1 MAAHDHGELID
12 GKELGAPKRKWG
24 PNKIALVSVS
34 GLLAIVLAVMATY
47 AGTVMHTVATEMK
60 HEDLLP
66 TGPAPTAPDYNG
78 QGTNGDGQKTNG
90 QLPNESGQDQD
101 ANGQN
106 PNESGQNPNGQ
117 NSQSS
122 TSTDPADQEYSGQGP
137 IPTGEPGNQPDM
149 TVAPSDGKAQNILL
163 IGADAAAGG
172 VSRSDVIILAHISAD
187 RKRVDMIHFPRDY
200 YVNVPGHGYTK
211 MNHSYAYGGS
221 PLLVHTIQGATGVKI
236 DHVAKTDFEG
246 YSRTIDTIGGID
258 VTVNESSPAKNGYPA
273 YTKGQVVHM
282 GGQEALFYVRE
293 RKALRQGDIG
303 RGQRQMDVL
312 VAIAAKVAS
321 PEKITN
327 PVEMNRS
334 LGAVASNL
342 TTDRSFGVEQIAS
355 LAYSLRDVRSTGGV
369 RSWTAP
375 WSGASMKSG
384 MSVIDP
390 SWPQME
396 VLSEALKW
404 DKMSGYSDPVSPKKG
419 Y

>member
-1 MAAHDHGELID
+1 MAANNHDELIN
-12 GKELGAPKRKWG
+12 GEELDAPKRKWG
-24 PNKIALVSVS
+24 PLKIALVSMS
-34 GLLAIVLAVMATY
+34 GLLAIVLVVMATY
-47 AGTVMHTVATEMK
+47 AGTMVHTVATEMK

-66 TGPAPTAPDYNG
+66 TGPAPTG
-78 QGTNGDGQKTNG
+78 QGTNDDGQKKNDL
-90 QLPNESGQDQD
+90 LPNESGPDQG
-101 ANGQN
+101 AN
-106 PNESGQNPNGQ
+106 SQNPNGQ

-122 TSTDPADQEYSGQGP
+122 TSTDPADQEYSGQSP
-137 IPTGEPGNQPDM
+137 IPTSEPGNQPDM
-149 TVAPSDGKAQNILL
+149 TVTPSNGKAQNILL
-163 IGADAAAGG
+163 IGADAATGG

-187 RKRVDMIHFPRDY
+187 RKRVDLIHFPRDY
-200 YVNVPGHGYTK
+200 YVKVPGHGYTK
-211 MNHSYAYGGS
+211 INHSYAYGGS

-258 VTVNESSPAKNGYPA
+258 VTINESSPAKNGYPA

-293 RKALRQGDIG
+293 RKALSQGDIG

-342 TTDRSFGVEQIAS
+342 TTDRGLGVEQIAS
-355 LAYSLRDVRSTGGV
+355 LAYSLRNVRSTGGIH
-369 RSWTAP
+369 SWTAP

-384 MSVIDP
+384 MSVVDP
-390 SWPQME
+390 SWPQVE
-396 VLSEALKW
+396 ILSEALKQ
-404 DKMSGYSDPVSPKKG
+404 DKMSGYSDPVSPTRN

>member
-1 MAAHDHGELID
+1 MAAHDHDELIE
-12 GKELGAPKRKWG
+12 GPELDAPKRKWG
-24 PNKIALVSVS
+24 PIKIALVSMS
-34 GLLAIVLAVMATY
+34 GLLAIVLVVMAAY
-47 AGTVMHTVATEMK
+47 AGTVVHTVATEMK

-66 TGPAPTAPDYNG
+66 AGPAPTGLAHND
-78 QGTNGDGQKTNG
+78 QGTNGDGQKKNG
-90 QLPNESGQDQD
+90 QLPNESGPDQ
-101 ANGQN
+101 GT
-106 PNESGQNPNGQ
+106 
-117 NSQSS
+117 NSQSP

-149 TVAPSDGKAQNILL
+149 TVSPSDGKAQNILL
-163 IGADAAAGG
+163 IGADAATGG

-187 RKRVDMIHFPRDY
+187 QKRVDLIHFPRDY
-200 YVNVPGHGYTK
+200 YVKVPGHGYTK
-211 MNHSYAYGGS
+211 INHSYAYGGS

-258 VTVNESSPAKNGYPA
+258 VTINESSPAKNGYPA

-282 GGQEALFYVRE
+282 SGQEALFYVRE
-293 RKALRQGDIG
+293 RKALNQGDIG

-355 LAYSLRDVRSTGGV
+355 LAYSLRNVRSTGGV
-369 RSWTAP
+369 HSWTAP

-384 MSVIDP
+384 MSVVDP
-390 SWPQME
+390 SWPQVE
-396 VLSEALKW
+396 ILSKALKQ
-404 DKMSGYSDPVSPKKG
+404 DTMSGYSDPVSPKRG